1 MALGK
6 EKSQGKLDMKIEP
19 GLFSRSTLG
28 GDVNKMDIVIFR
40 VAAVFYLASASL
52 YVYYLFRT
60 RERVSKRAYLLLM
73 IAFMIHTL
81 ALVSRA
87 FVARHLPATNLFES
101 LSLFSWMVAGGYL
114 LLEWRYKIPIL
125 GSFVAPL
132 NFLGVLIATLNPQT
146 VRPLPPALKSAWLYI
161 HATTS
166 FLGEVAFAL
175 AFVVSSVY
183 LIQERYIRKKRLGGL
198 FQKLPSL
205 GQLDELNYRLLTLGF
220 PFLTLGII
228 TGAIWAQY
236 AWGSYWS
243 WDPKETWSLITWFI
257 YAAILHG
264 RMTVG
269 WRGRRAAILSV
280 VGFGAVLF
288 TFLGVNLL
296 LPGLHSYSSM

>member
-1 MALGK
+1 
-6 EKSQGKLDMKIEP
+6 
-19 GLFSRSTLG
+19 
-28 GDVNKMDIVIFR
+28 MDIIIFKI
-40 VAAVFYLASASL
+40 AAVFYLASALL
-52 YVYYLFRT
+52 YVYYLYRT
-60 RERVSKRAYLLLM
+60 RESISKKAYLILLV
-73 IAFMIHTL
+73 AFVIHTL
-81 ALVSRA
+81 ALVVRA
-87 FVARHLPATNLFES
+87 FIAKHLPATNLFES

-132 NFLGVLIATLNPQT
+132 NFLGVLVATMNPQA
-146 VRPLPPALKSAWLYI
+146 VRPLPPALKSTWLYI

-166 FLGEVAFAL
+166 FVGEVAFTL

-183 LIQERYIRKKRLGGL
+183 LIQERYIRKKKLGGL

-205 GQLDELNYRLLTLGF
+205 GKLDELNYRLLTLGF

-280 VGFGAVLF
+280 IGFGAVLF

>member
-1 MALGK
+1 
-6 EKSQGKLDMKIEP
+6 
-19 GLFSRSTLG
+19 
-28 GDVNKMDIVIFR
+28 MDIIIFR
-40 VAAVFYLASASL
+40 VAAAFYLASAAF
-52 YVYYLFRT
+52 YVYYLYRT
-60 RERVSKRAYLLLM
+60 KDAISRKAYLLLLIGFVLHT
-73 IAFMIHTL
+73 IAITVRGL
-81 ALVSRA
+81 T
-87 FVARHLPATNLFES
+87 ARHFPATNLFES
-101 LSLFSWMVAGGYL
+101 LSLFSWMIAGGYL

-132 NFLGVLIATLNPQT
+132 NSLGVLVATLNPQAIT
-146 VRPLPPALKSAWLYI
+146 PLPPALKSAWLYI
-161 HATTS
+161 HAATS
-166 FLGEVAFAL
+166 FLGEGAFAL
-175 AFVVSSVY
+175 AFVVSFVY
-183 LIQERYIRKKRLGGL
+183 LIQERYIRKKKLGGL

-205 GQLDELNYRLLTLGF
+205 SQLDDLNYKLLTLGF

-243 WDPKETWSLITWFI
+243 WDPKETWSLITWLI

-280 VGFGAVLF
+280 IGFGAVLF

-296 LPGLHSYSSM
+296 LPGLHSYSAM